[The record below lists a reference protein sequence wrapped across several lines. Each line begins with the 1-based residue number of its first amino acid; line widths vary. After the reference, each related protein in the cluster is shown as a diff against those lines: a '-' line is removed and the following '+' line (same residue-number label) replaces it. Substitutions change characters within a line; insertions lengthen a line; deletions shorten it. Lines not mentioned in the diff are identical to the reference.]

1 MSESKD
7 LGPCAGP
14 GGLSLNPV
22 LDVAG
27 ADESAGATWR
37 VSERTRG
44 ARSCAGGAGG
54 DQDASR
60 KRGKPDVLP
69 NLSQPLPGWTCMTA
83 GQAGSSGDR
92 TSPRERP
99 PRTAAYVPK
108 GDTKEA
114 NQAGGEDRERE
125 GSSEGRTGT

>member
-1 MSESKD
+1 MRRARRPPRGE
-7 LGPCAGP
+7 
-14 GGLSLNPV
+14 LSLNPV

-44 ARSCAGGAGG
+44 ARSCAGDAGG
-54 DQDASR
+54 DQDTSC
-60 KRGKPDVLP
+60 KRGKPD
-69 NLSQPLPGWTCMTA
+69 WTCMTA
-83 GQAGSSGDR
+83 AQAGSSGDR

-114 NQAGGEDRERE
+114 NQSGGEDRDRE
-125 GSSEGRTGT
+125 GPSEGRTGT